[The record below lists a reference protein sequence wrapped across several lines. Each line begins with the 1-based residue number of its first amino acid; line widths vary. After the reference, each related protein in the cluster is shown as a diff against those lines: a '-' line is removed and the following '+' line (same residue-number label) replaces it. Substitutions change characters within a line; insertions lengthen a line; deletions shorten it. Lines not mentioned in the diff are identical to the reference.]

1 MVLPSTIQGSNS
13 VTQSEKPGDLTEE
26 WPSLPGTCNPEIMH
40 ERMTI
45 SMPDSVPRVQNSEF
59 EKKTCSPGGTLAG
72 FQNSKI
78 VQKESEPTMTTHQGT
93 ANWILIHNGEYK
105 AWFYPSK
112 GLNELFTQARKPT
125 TPGIKAHISYNPK
138 RMPQP
143 PSTIHTQWRHTYAE
157 VLTMEKGGENG
168 WGRDAGRAE
177 GGNRERSPVNGGMNL
192 GSGNSGAM
200 NLGNNNRARVD
211 ANQGRSNQFEY
222 NLGYNRGR
230 SYGGYARGWQWRPY
244 GGYQYNGSH
253 FHGYAGHG
261 GGDAGRKAPHGHAAP
276 AAPGNA
282 ALAAHGNAAP
292 AIPHGNA
299 TPMQQQG
306 AGGRPTQS
314 KPQAP
319 EVFKAQKPG
328 KAKVDEGSSAKGKDK
343 PFCFRCYKPGHGK
356 LQCTTKLLCEI
367 CGNTDH
373 LTGKCPI
380 LKQPWLLAHPC
391 GYDVSGLGFYHIP
404 HAPINIGKMRIEQH

>member
-1 MVLPSTIQGSNS
+1 
-13 VTQSEKPGDLTEE
+13 
-26 WPSLPGTCNPEIMH
+26 
-40 ERMTI
+40 
-45 SMPDSVPRVQNSEF
+45 
-59 EKKTCSPGGTLAG
+59 
-72 FQNSKI
+72 
-78 VQKESEPTMTTHQGT
+78 
-93 ANWILIHNGEYK
+93 
-105 AWFYPSK
+105 
-112 GLNELFTQARKPT
+112 
-125 TPGIKAHISYNPK
+125 
-138 RMPQP
+138 
-143 PSTIHTQWRHTYAE
+143 
-157 VLTMEKGGENG
+157 
-168 WGRDAGRAE
+168 
-177 GGNRERSPVNGGMNL
+177 
-192 GSGNSGAM
+192 
-200 NLGNNNRARVD
+200 VD

-276 AAPGNA
+276 GNA
-282 ALAAHGNAAP
+282 ALAAHGNAAL

-314 KPQAP
+314 EPQVP

-328 KAKVDEGSSAKGKDK
+328 KAKVDEGSSAEGKDK

-356 LQCTTKLLCEI
+356 PQCTTKLLCEI
-367 CGNTDH
+367 CSNTDH

-380 LKQPWLLAHPC
+380 LK
-391 GYDVSGLGFYHIP
+391 
-404 HAPINIGKMRIEQH
+404 